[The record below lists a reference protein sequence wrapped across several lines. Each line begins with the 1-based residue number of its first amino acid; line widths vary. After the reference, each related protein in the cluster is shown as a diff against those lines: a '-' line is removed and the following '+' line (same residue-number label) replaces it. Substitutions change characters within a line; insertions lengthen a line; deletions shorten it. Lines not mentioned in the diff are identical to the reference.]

1 MLGNVMLADQP
12 PGNIVIPPRVYD
24 DGYLRVE
31 HDSYYVTCGGRRLTL
46 TRAEFLL
53 ISRLTYEPERV
64 VPTEELWTHVWGK
77 DKPLNA
83 QSLHVYMYRLRRL
96 LKPFGFRVENMV
108 NVGYCLI
115 FNGSQK
121 NA

>member
-1 MLGNVMLADQP
+1 MRTDQP
-12 PGNIVIPPRVYD
+12 PEHAAFAPRVYD

-53 ISRLTYEPERV
+53 LSRLTFEPERV
-64 VPTEELWTHVWGK
+64 VPSEELWAHVWGK
-77 DKPLNA
+77 AKPLNS

-96 LKPFGFRVENMV
+96 LEPFGFRIESMV
-108 NVGYCLI
+108 NVGYALL
-115 FNGSQK
+115 FNGHK
-121 NA
+121 K